1 MIDKIEQGKQLGID
15 KRICRENKYYWYSY
29 AIQKK
34 DDIYFVY
41 ECEIAEEKMAMEEY
55 EYENINKYHFWDD
68 VVKNFP
74 GNYGIGFED
83 ISALRGQRIF
93 NVELYNEK

>member
-15 KRICRENKYYWYSY
+15 KRICREN
-29 AIQKK
+29 
-34 DDIYFVY
+34 
-41 ECEIAEEKMAMEEY
+41 
-55 EYENINKYHFWDD
+55 INKYHLWDD

-83 ISALRGQRIF
+83 ISTLKGQRIF
-93 NVELYNEK
+93 NVELYIEK